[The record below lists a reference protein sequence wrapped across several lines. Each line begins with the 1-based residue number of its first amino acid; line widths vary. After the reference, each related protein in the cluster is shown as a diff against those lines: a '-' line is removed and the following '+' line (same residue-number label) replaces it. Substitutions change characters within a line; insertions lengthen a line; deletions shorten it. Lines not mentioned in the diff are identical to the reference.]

1 MDLSSGGSSDTRK
14 RNSYR
19 WGLVGALALALGI
32 VAATPSCSVVVDT
45 STKQCDVNTDCPNG
59 MKCEEGVCVGGG
71 DVLCAKTSDCGAAGE
86 QQFCRKSPGE
96 ASGVCRP
103 LLSPECQ
110 VVEGDPT
117 ADNVFLIGSIHPTTA
132 TGFDG
137 EIGVSMENSV
147 RLAVR
152 DIKQNVGGLPLAG
165 GAGVR
170 PVAMIGCTD
179 AGEGTVSIKAA
190 KHLIDD
196 LGVQAIIGGAFSSVA
211 IPTANEATIPGGAL
225 LISASA
231 TGIALTDLS
240 DKPAGATAGLVW
252 RTVPSDLFQA
262 NAILQYVPQ
271 LEDRVRGELGLA
283 DNEQIKLALVH
294 KGDAYGKGLRS
305 ALETTLTF
313 NKKTA
318 LENGANFLLLDYG
331 DPEGTTKYPETI
343 EAVKNHG
350 SHIVL
355 LIGTGEAVS
364 ALYGPIEIGWNSAL
378 GYKPRYVFSDS
389 NYNTGALA
397 GAIDVGMDA
406 AAKTDWRKR
415 TTGVVPGPQNTDQNF
430 QLFVN
435 LYGTTFGTENGDP
448 SILGA
453 ASAYDAAYLLFYSA
467 STIADGVITGRKLA
481 AGMTKMSNADP
492 AMIAEINSGPG
503 KLSDTM
509 KKLMSGEYKSIDYN
523 GAFGPLDF
531 DPVTNDPEANV
542 QVFCLSDDGTGKTK
556 EQLSGLYYEAES
568 QTLKGEFTAD
578 CK

>member
-1 MDLSSGGSSDTRK
+1 MDLSFGGSGDVQK

-19 WGLVGALALALGI
+19 RGLFGALALALGL
-32 VAATPSCSVVVDT
+32 VAITPSCSVLVDT
-45 STKQCDVNTDCPNG
+45 STKQCAVNTDCPNG

-71 DVLCAKTSDCGAAGE
+71 DVICAKTSECSAAGAE
-86 QQFCRKSPGE
+86 QFCRKAPGA
-96 ASGVCRP
+96 ASGVCKP
-103 LLSPECQ
+103 LKSPECQ
-110 VVEGDPT
+110 VIEGDPT
-117 ADNVFLIGSIHPTTA
+117 VENAFLIGSIHPTTA

-137 EIGVSMENSV
+137 EIGVSMENSI
-147 RLAVR
+147 RLAIR
-152 DIKQNVGGLPLAG
+152 DMKGNVGGLPSVG
-165 GAGVR
+165 GGSPR
-170 PVAMIGCTD
+170 PVVMIGCTD
-179 AGEGTVSIKAA
+179 AGEATVSVKAA
-190 KHLIDD
+190 RHLIDN
-196 LGVQAIIGGAFSSVA
+196 LGVQAIIGGAFSGVA
-211 IPTANEATIPGGAL
+211 LETANQATLDARVL

-231 TGIALTDLS
+231 TGIALTGVD
-240 DKPAGATAGLVW
+240 DTPDGATAGLLW
-252 RTVPSDLFQA
+252 RTVPSDIFQA

-271 LEDRVRGELGLA
+271 LEKRIREELGLT
-283 DNEQIKLALVH
+283 DEPIKLALVH
-294 KGDAYGKGLRS
+294 KGDAYGRGLRS
-305 ALETTLTF
+305 ALEATLTF
-313 NKKTA
+313 NGKTA
-318 LENGANFLLLDYG
+318 LNNGENFLLVDYG
-331 DPEGTTKYPETI
+331 DPDGTTKYPETI

-355 LIGTGEAVS
+355 MFGTGEAVS
-364 ALYGPIEIGWNSAL
+364 SLYGPIEIGWNSAL

-397 GAIDVGMDA
+397 GAIDVGADA
-406 AAKTDWRKR
+406 AAKADWRKR
-415 TTGVVPGPQNTDQNF
+415 TTGVVPGPQNTDQNY

-467 STIADGVITGRKLA
+467 STIADGVITGQKLA
-481 AGMTKMSNADP
+481 EGMTKMSNADP
-492 AMIAEINSGPG
+492 AMVGEINSGPG

-531 DPVTNDPEANV
+531 DPETNDPAANV

-556 EQLSGLYYEAES
+556 EQLSGQYYEAES
-568 QTLKGEFTAD
+568 QMLKGTFTDA

>member
-1 MDLSSGGSSDTRK
+1 MDLSFGGSSDTQK

-19 WGLVGALALALGI
+19 RGLLGGLALALGI
-32 VAATPSCSVVVDT
+32 VAITPSCSVIVDT
-45 STKQCDVNTDCPNG
+45 GTKQCEVNTDCPNG
-59 MKCEEGVCVGGG
+59 MKCEAGVCVGGG
-71 DVLCAKTSDCGAAGE
+71 DVLCAKTSDCGSLG
-86 QQFCRKSPGE
+86 QDQFCRKGPGD
-96 ASGVCRP
+96 ASGVCRS

-137 EIGVSMENSV
+137 EIGVSMENSI

-152 DIKQNVGGLPLAG
+152 DMKQNVGGLPPVG
-165 GAGVR
+165 EGATR

-179 AGEGTVSIKAA
+179 AGEGSVSVKAA
-190 KHLIDD
+190 KHLIDN
-196 LGVQAIIGGAFSSVA
+196 LGVQAIIGGAFSGVA
-211 IPTANEATIPGGAL
+211 IQTANEATVPGGAL
-225 LISASA
+225 FISASA

-252 RTVPSDLFQA
+252 RTVPSDIFQA
-262 NAILQYVPQ
+262 NAIVQYVPK
-271 LEDRVRGELGLA
+271 LEERIRMELGLM
-283 DNEQIKLALVH
+283 DEQIKLALVH
-294 KGDAYGKGLRS
+294 KGDAYGQGLRT
-305 ALETTLTF
+305 ALQTTLTF
-313 NKKTA
+313 NDKPA
-318 LENGANFLLLDYG
+318 LDNGENFLIVDYG
-331 DPEGTTKYPETI
+331 DPDGTTKYPETL

-364 ALYGPIEIGWNSAL
+364 SLYGPIEIGWNSAL

-397 GAIDVGMDA
+397 GAIDVGADA
-406 AAKTDWRKR
+406 AAKADWRRR
-415 TTGVVPGPQNTDQNF
+415 TTGVVPGPQNTDQNY

-481 AGMTKMSNADP
+481 AGMTKMSKADP
-492 AMIAEINSGPG
+492 PGDEINSGPT

-509 KKLMSGEYKSIDYN
+509 KKLMLGEYKSIDYN

-531 DPVTNDPEANV
+531 DPETNDPVANI

-556 EQLSGLYYEAES
+556 EQLSGLYYEADS
-568 QTLKGEFTAD
+568 HSLKGLFTDA

>member
-1 MDLSSGGSSDTRK
+1 MDVSSGGSSDTQK

-19 WGLVGALALALGI
+19 WGLVGALALAFGI

-71 DVLCAKTSDCGAAGE
+71 DVLCAKTSDCSAAGE

-96 ASGVCRP
+96 TSGVCRP

-137 EIGVSMENSV
+137 TIGVSMENSV
-147 RLAVR
+147 RLAIR
-152 DIKQNVGGLPLAG
+152 DLKSNVGGLPLPG

-170 PVAMIGCTD
+170 PVVMIGCTD
-179 AGEGTVSIKAA
+179 AGEGSVSVKAA

-211 IPTANEATIPGGAL
+211 IPTADTTVLGGAL

-231 TGIALTDLS
+231 TGIALTDFP

-271 LEDRVRGELGLA
+271 LEKRVREELGLTS
-283 DNEQIKLALVH
+283 DEQIKLALVH
-294 KGDAYGKGLRS
+294 KGDVYGKGLRS

-313 NKKTA
+313 NEKTVV
-318 LENGANFLLLDYG
+318 ENGANFLLVDYG

-397 GAIDVGMDA
+397 GAIDVGADA
-406 AAKTDWRKR
+406 VAKADWRKR

-467 STIADGVITGRKLA
+467 STISDGVITGRKLA
-481 AGMTKMSNADP
+481 AGMTRMSNADP
-492 AMIAEINSGPG
+492 ADAEINSGPG

-531 DPVTNDPEANV
+531 DPETNDPEANV

-568 QTLKGEFTAD
+568 QTLKGTFTDA